1 MGEQKKVLEIKGLT
15 KSYGSLK
22 ALDNVDL
29 YIPRGKVTGLV
40 GPNGA
45 GKTTLIKCINGFLGY
60 SGEIKVMD
68 FSDSKL
74 NKNKIGYLGEDE
86 GYYDDW
92 TGWEYLYYFAKLFS
106 IKEKEKTI
114 KNKLNKVGLFDR
126 KDDFI
131 DGYSNGMKKRL
142 GIGRTLLHDPN
153 LLIFDE
159 PLSGLDPLIKNEL
172 TNLINSIAR
181 DDKSVLISSHQ
192 LKDIEEICNWVIL
205 IKKGQIK
212 DFGDPQSIS
221 KTRDSLK
228 TLVFDIPEEINKMI
242 EDIDNIDSVV
252 EYEVKENTLIVKGR
266 DKKRFEKDIFK
277 WLLDNDIDFSL
288 KHGSLDGL
296 YEEVFK

>member
-1 MGEQKKVLEIKGLT
+1 MGEQEKILEIEGLT

-29 YIPRGKVTGLV
+29 YIPKGKVTGLV

-60 SGEIKVMD
+60 GGKINVMN

-86 GYYDDW
+86 GYYNDL
-92 TGWEYLYYFAKLFS
+92 TAWEYLYYFTKLYH
-106 IKEKEKTI
+106 IEKKEKTI
-114 KNKLNKVGLFDR
+114 KNKLYKVGLFDR

-131 DGYSNGMKKRL
+131 EGYSNGMKKRL
-142 GIGRTLLHDPN
+142 GIARTLLHDPN
-153 LLIFDE
+153 LLIYDE

-172 TNLINSIAR
+172 TDLIDTIAK
-181 DDKSVLISSHQ
+181 DDRSVLISSHQ

-228 TLVFDIPEEINKMI
+228 TLVFDIPHDIYGII
-242 EDIDNIDSVV
+242 EDIKNIDSVV

-266 DKKRFEKDIFK
+266 KKKNFEKDIFR

-296 YEEVFK
+296 YKEVFK

>member
-1 MGEQKKVLEIKGLT
+1 MGKQKKVLEIEGLT

-22 ALDNVDL
+22 ALDNVNL
-29 YIPRGKVTGLV
+29 FIPKGKVTGLV

-60 SGEIKVMD
+60 SGDIKVMD

-74 NKNKIGYLGEDE
+74 NKNEIGYLGEDE
-86 GYYDDW
+86 GYYTDW
-92 TGWEYLYYFAKLFS
+92 TGWEYLYYFAKLFNV
-106 IKEKEKTI
+106 KEKEKTI
-114 KNKLNKVGLFDR
+114 KNKLNKVGLLDR

-142 GIGRTLLHDPN
+142 GIARTLLHDPN

-172 TNLINSIAR
+172 TGLINTIAQ

-212 DFGDPQSIS
+212 DFGDPKSIS

-228 TLVFDIPEEINKMI
+228 TLVFDIPDEASKII
-242 EDIDNIDSVV
+242 EDIENIDSVV
-252 EYEVKENTLIVKGR
+252 EHEVKETTLIVKG
-266 DKKRFEKDIFK
+266 KNEKRFEKDIFK